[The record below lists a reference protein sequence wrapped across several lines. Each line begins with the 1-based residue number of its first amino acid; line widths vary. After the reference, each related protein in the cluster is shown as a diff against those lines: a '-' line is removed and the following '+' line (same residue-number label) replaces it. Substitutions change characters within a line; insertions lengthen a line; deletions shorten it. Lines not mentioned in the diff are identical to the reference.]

1 MILGKTKLQSLISK
15 SEGILSVFE
24 KTKNDIIIV
33 NDEISK
39 EVADRKDKIN
49 LLNYEAN
56 LLNEQIV
63 KNNKVLINIDKF
75 FE

>member
-1 MILGKTKLQSLISK
+1 MILGKTKLQSLIIK

>member
-1 MILGKTKLQSLISK
+1 MVLGKTKLQSLISK

-24 KTKNDIIIV
+24 KTKNDIMIV

-56 LLNEQIV
+56 LLNEQII
-63 KNNKVLINIDKF
+63 KNNEVLINIDKF

>member
-1 MILGKTKLQSLISK
+1 MVLGKTKLQSLISK

-56 LLNEQIV
+56 LLNEQII

>member
-15 SEGILSVFE
+15 SENIVSVFE

-56 LLNEQIV
+56 LLNEQII